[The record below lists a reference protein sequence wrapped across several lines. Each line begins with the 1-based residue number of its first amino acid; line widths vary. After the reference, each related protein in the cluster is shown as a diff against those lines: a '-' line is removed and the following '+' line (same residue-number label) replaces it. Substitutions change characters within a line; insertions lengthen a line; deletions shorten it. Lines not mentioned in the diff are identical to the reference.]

1 MQVSNVPERF
11 FITHSSAFLF
21 KTSVIL
27 STPYILGMYPMLP
40 VLSMLPML
48 PVLSMLLPMLPVLLD
63 ILCYVLSFLSP
74 NIIVM
79 CSRCFVLNMHL
90 YTDKLST
97 HLLKLYELRV
107 VDLFEL
113 LLS

>member
-48 PVLSMLLPMLPVLLD
+48 PVLPD